1 MQHVTDVISASDCY
15 EIGKMTYNNDDYYHT
30 TLWMEKAMNLVALE
44 KNRTVQRMD
53 ILDYLAFSLYKVS
66 TGMGYRISHY
76 WLSVYK
82 VSTNVLG
89 QGARIS
95 FYKVSVLTLHLQ
107 SKYGANVLGLGTEYP
122 SA

>member
-1 MQHVTDVISASDCY
+1 MQHVTDVISASDCF

-66 TGMGYRISHY
+66 TNVLGQGTEYPSTRYQY
-76 WLSVYK
+76 WLCVYK
-82 VSTNVLG
+82 VSTGKCYAV
-89 QGARIS
+89 
-95 FYKVSVLTLHLQ
+95 VSVLST
-107 SKYGANVLGLGTEYP
+107 
-122 SA
+122 

>member
-1 MQHVTDVISASDCY
+1 MQHVTDVISASDCF

-66 TGMGYRISHY
+66 TGMGTEYHSTRYQY

-89 QGARIS
+89 Q
-95 FYKVSVLTLHLQ
+95 V
-107 SKYGANVLGLGTEYP
+107 TEYP
-122 SA
+122 ST

>member
-1 MQHVTDVISASDCY
+1 MQHVTDVISASDCF

-66 TGMGYRISHY
+66 TGTGTEYPATRYRY

-89 QGARIS
+89 QG
-95 FYKVSVLTLHLQ
+95 
-107 SKYGANVLGLGTEYP
+107 TEYP
-122 SA
+122 ST